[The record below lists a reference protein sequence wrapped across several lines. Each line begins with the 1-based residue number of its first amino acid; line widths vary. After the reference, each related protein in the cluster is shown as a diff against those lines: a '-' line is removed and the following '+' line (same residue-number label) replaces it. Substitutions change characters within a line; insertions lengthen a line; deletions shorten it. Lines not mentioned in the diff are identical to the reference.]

1 MKPICLNLSECNG
14 LGDLLCATPTI
25 KKLHDAYEK
34 KIYVLSKMPELFKN
48 NPYVEKSLKSS
59 SVDMTY
65 FNENFLMHNSFYNV
79 GKKNE
84 RGIEFK
90 HNMMDIRQFH
100 AIHLGFMLGEDEMEC
115 FYEPLTSLTIEVP
128 EKYVLIHPV
137 STWESRTWKAENWM
151 QLTQSLND
159 LGISVVSIGK
169 DSSETGFFNVQKP
182 VFNFEIP
189 NGLNLMNKTSIS
201 DCWHI
206 INKARCFVTM
216 DSGLLHLAGTT
227 NTPIIHLGSSINP
240 AFRIPRRKSDSGG
253 VSLNSYDKN
262 GLKYAYVRGGCGLEC
277 ASNMKYGVKQWG
289 DIQGVPP
296 LIKCLENKPTYECH
310 PFVINVLNKVLE
322 TNNI

>member
-100 AIHLGFMLGEDEMEC
+100 AIHLGFMLGKDEMEC
-115 FYEPLTSLTIEVP
+115 FYEPLTPLTIEVP
-128 EKYVLIHPV
+128 ENYVLIHPV

-151 QLTQSLND
+151 QLTKTLND
-159 LGISVVSIGK
+159 SGFNVVSIGK

-182 VFNFEIP
+182 VFNFEIEK
-189 NGLNLMNKTSIS
+189 GMNLMNKTSIS
-201 DCWHI
+201 DCWHL
-206 INKARCFVTM
+206 INKATAFVTM

-227 NTPIIHLGSSINP
+227 DTHIIHLGSSIKP
-240 AFRIPRRKSDSGG
+240 EFRMPYRRGRQG
-253 VSLNSYDKN
+253 VYKYD
-262 GLKYAYVRGGCGLEC
+262 YVRGMCGLEC
-277 ASNMKYGVKQWG
+277 ASDMKYGVKQWG
-289 DIQGVPP
+289 DVQGVAP
-296 LIKCLENKPTYECH
+296 LIKCLENKDTYECH
-310 PFVINVLNKVLE
+310 PSVLQVLQKVMD
-322 TNNI
+322 I

>member
-1 MKPICLNLSECNG
+1 MKKICFNLSECNG

-25 KKLHDAYEK
+25 KKVSEAYGQK
-34 KIYVLSKMPELFKN
+34 VMVISQMPELFKQ
-48 NPYVEKSLKSS
+48 NPHVEFSYKTT
-59 SVDMTY
+59 SVDMGY
-65 FNENFLMHNSFYNV
+65 INANYIVHNSFYNI

-84 RGIEFK
+84 RGIEYK
-90 HNMMDIRQFH
+90 HNMIDIRQFH
-100 AIHLGFMLGEDEMEC
+100 AINLGFTLSEKEMEC
-115 FYEPLTSLTIEVP
+115 YYRPTTPLSIELP
-128 EKYVLIHPV
+128 KKYVLIHPV
-137 STWESRTWKAENWM
+137 ATWESRTWPAENWM

-159 LGISVVSIGK
+159 LGIAVVSIGK

-189 NGLNLMNKTSIS
+189 NGLNLMNKTTIA

-206 INKARCFVTM
+206 IKNASCFVTM

-227 NTPIIHLGSSINP
+227 KTPIIHLGSSLKP
-240 AFRIPRRKSDSGG
+240 EFRMPYRFNNHQSRCLVQNNKLVYYYI
-253 VSLNSYDKN
+253 
-262 GLKYAYVRGGCGLEC
+262 RGGCGLEC
-277 ASNMKYGVKQWG
+277 ASDMKYGVKQWG

-322 TNNI
+322 TQ